1 MRHRHLSAAHDA
13 RTHAD
18 PGRQVLRARRDGR
31 PVRPAPGREVLARAQ
46 RAATALA
53 RHRRLLGRRAGHG
66 AQIHGDTRPLRD
78 ALVNV

>member
-53 RHRRLLGRRAGHG
+53 RHRRLFSLGELGMALKFM
-66 AQIHGDTRPLRD
+66 ATRGRC
-78 ALVNV
+78 AMHS